1 MDDRD
6 ESRPTRRQ
14 YIAGGSALLGSVLFA
29 GCANSG
35 EETPEGAAT
44 DEPTATEPA
53 AGDGTQTPTPAD
65 ATMSTGTEESTST
78 AADDGPHTATLAP
91 AGEVAFDSVPE
102 NVFTMY
108 NQYAD
113 MLVALGHGD
122 AVNSMFVPEMGGPTM
137 NHYYER
143 LDGVSFDWEGLP
155 NPYDDFSKEFF
166 YSLDSDVHLLDPS
179 WASTQENWSRSDV
192 EEITENVGPFF
203 GNFYS
208 GTHSDPPEAY
218 ADSYQYY
225 TLWELFG
232 HVADVFRERE
242 RYEQLNAVHNDLL
255 STIEADLPPE
265 DERPTAVRVTLG
277 DGQFWTYHLNR
288 PGFWLSDTRPLGA
301 VDAFGTEQWDG
312 LWGSVGYET
321 MAEADPD
328 VILHLWGMTPRYDM
342 DSVREQLQSHS
353 VGQTL
358 SAVENDRVY
367 AQGMR
372 YQGPLMNLFQIEM
385 TAKQLYPDVFGE
397 WPGYENG
404 DDYPEIPEEEQLFDR
419 DRVADI
425 VTGN

>member
-1 MDDRD
+1 MDDDASDPRL
-6 ESRPTRRQ
+6 TRRKCL
-14 YIAGGSALLGSVLFA
+14 AGGSALFGSALLA
-29 GCANSG
+29 GCAGSG
-35 EETPEGAAT
+35 DETPSGGTAT
-44 DEPTATEPA
+44 DGSAGGEPTGTATGTAEPTAP
-53 AGDGTQTPTPAD
+53 PS
-65 ATMSTGTEESTST
+65 ATAT
-78 AADDGPHTATLAP
+78 DDGGYGATLSP
-91 AGEVAFDSVPE
+91 VGEVALDAAPE
-102 NVFTMY
+102 SVFTMY
-108 NQYAD
+108 NQFAD

-122 AVNSMFVPEMGGPTM
+122 TVNSMFVPEMAGPTM

-155 NPYDDFSKEFF
+155 NPFDDFSKEFF
-166 YSLDSDVHLLDPS
+166 YGLDSDLHLLDPA
-179 WASTQENWSRSDV
+179 WATTQSNWSRDDV
-192 EEITENVGPFF
+192 EEIADSVGPFF

-208 GTHSDPPEAY
+208 GTHAAPPDPY
-218 ADSYQYY
+218 AEDYQYY

-232 HVADVFRERE
+232 HLADLFRERQ
-242 RYEQLNAVHNDLL
+242 RYERLAAVHSDLL
-255 STIEADLPPE
+255 GTIEADLPPE

-288 PGFWLSDTRPLGA
+288 PGFWLADTRPLAA
-301 VDAFGTEQWDG
+301 VDAFGSEQWDG

-321 MAEADPD
+321 MIEADPD

-342 DSVREQLQSHS
+342 ADIRERLRSDD
-353 VGQTL
+353 VGAEL
-358 SAVENDRVY
+358 SAVQNDRVY

-404 DDYPEIPEEEQLFDR
+404 DHYPEIPAEERLFDR
-419 DRVADI
+419 ERVADI

>member
-1 MDDRD
+1 MDGTND
-6 ESRPTRRQ
+6 TRRLARRE
-14 YIAGGSALLGSVLFA
+14 YLAGGGALVGSALLA
-29 GCANSG
+29 GCSTG
-35 EETPEGAAT
+35 G
-44 DEPTATEPA
+44 TA
-53 AGDGTQTPTPAD
+53 
-65 ATMSTGTEESTST
+65 STGTAGSGATTAGGTGTGTGASTETT
-78 AADDGPHTATLAP
+78 AGSDATT
-91 AGEVAFDSVPE
+91 AGEGSYTASLSPVGEVEFDSVPE
-102 NVFTMY
+102 SAFTMY

-143 LDGVSFDWEGLP
+143 LDGVSFDWRGLP
-155 NPYDDFSKEFF
+155 NPYENFTKEFF
-166 YSLDSDVHLLDPS
+166 YGLDSDVHLLGPA
-179 WASTQENWSRSDV
+179 WTTTQKNWEAKDV
-192 EEITENVGPFF
+192 REITENVGPFF

-208 GTHSDPPEAY
+208 GTRSAPPE
-218 ADSYQYY
+218 SYDDYEYY
-225 TLWELFG
+225 TLWDLFG

-242 RYEQLNAVHNDLL
+242 RYERINAVHEDLVG
-255 STIEADLPPE
+255 TIEEKLPPE

-288 PGFWLSDTRPLGA
+288 PGFWLADTRPLAA
-301 VDAFGTEQWDG
+301 VDAFGDEEWDG

-342 DSVREQLQSHS
+342 ASVRETLSS
-353 VGQTL
+353 DPVGETL

-367 AQGMR
+367 PQGMR
-372 YQGPLMNLFQIEM
+372 YQGPIMNLFQIEM

-397 WPGYENG
+397 WPAYEDG
-404 DDYPEIPEEEQLFDR
+404 DHYPEIPEAEQLFDR
-419 DRVADI
+419 DRLASI